1 MEDHQ
6 MERSVNQR
14 IAELF
19 KRVGNLLEQ
28 GVPLLRSLET
38 ISSEADENDR
48 ELLGALMGLVRTG
61 ETFSRSLLRMEFLSQ
76 EILDA
81 VQHGEEKGQLDRVL
95 KSLAAKIESGSPKIS
110 APPDIGKL
118 LETVTAQNHQVLRK
132 VNRLLINALDACAS
146 DLHIEPTDNGGRVR
160 YRIDGVLK
168 EQPDRLDP
176 SEYRAIV
183 SRIKEMAAL
192 DPVECD
198 VPQDGRIL
206 MRKRDSE
213 EGSEGETGRM
223 DLRVSVCPFVHGE
236 KVVIRF
242 LDRNAFPAGF
252 ERIRVS
258 SEKIA
263 TIRRWL
269 SSAYGVILVSGPTG
283 SGKTTTL
290 YLMLREIADRKTL
303 NVVSIED
310 PVEYL
315 LPNVF
320 QMQINPVIG
329 LTFPAALRSVM
340 RQDPDVVCAGEIR
353 NSETATLLVQM
364 AQTGHL
370 VLSQMHARSAV
381 ATLNLVRDLGVPA
394 HVLRETV
401 VGVIS
406 QRLVRRLCENCK
418 IEETA
423 DARRSMPEILWRHEG
438 PIYRASGCP
447 QCHDTG
453 YKGRD
458 VIMEL
463 LDASCGLK
471 SALDGASVSG
481 VPGTDEAPDGTGLPG
496 FRSMLDD
503 AYERVIQGTTS
514 FAEISRVAMA

>member
-1 MEDHQ
+1 

-14 IAELF
+14 IANLF
-19 KRVGNLLEQ
+19 NRIGNLLEQ
-28 GVPLLRSLET
+28 DVPLLKSLQSL
-38 ISSEADENDR
+38 SSEADEYDR
-48 ELLGALMGLVRTG
+48 NLLGTLIGLVRNG
-61 ETFSRSLLRMEFLSQ
+61 ETFSQSLRRLEFLPQ
-76 EILDA
+76 NILDS
-81 VQHGEEKGQLDRVL
+81 VQRGEEKGHLDRVL
-95 KSLAAKIESGSPKIS
+95 RSLAENIETGSQEIS
-110 APPDIGKL
+110 APRDIGKL
-118 LETVTAQNHQVLRK
+118 LEALTARNHEVLRK
-132 VNRLLINALDACAS
+132 VNQMLVNAVEARAS
-146 DLHIEPTDNGGRVR
+146 DLHIEPTENGARVR

-168 EQPDRLDP
+168 EQPDKLEP

-183 SRIKEMAAL
+183 SRVKEMAAL
-192 DPVECD
+192 DPAEHV

-206 MRKRDSE
+206 MRRRDSDDTSGE
-213 EGSEGETGRM
+213 EAGRM

-236 KVVIRF
+236 KIVIRF

-269 SSAYGVILVSGPTG
+269 SSAYGMILVSGPTG

-290 YLMLREIADRKTL
+290 YLLLKEIADRKTL

-315 LPNVF
+315 LPNVC
-320 QMQINPVIG
+320 QMQINPAIG

-353 NSETATLLVQM
+353 NSETAALLVQM

-370 VLSQMHARSAV
+370 VLSQLHARSAV
-381 ATLNLVRDLGVPA
+381 ATLHLIRDLGVPA
-394 HVLRETV
+394 HVLRETII
-401 VGVIS
+401 GVIS

-423 DARRSMPEILWRHEG
+423 DARRSMPEILRKHEG

-463 LDASCGLK
+463 LDPSCGLK
-471 SALDGASVSG
+471 LALDSDSVLG